1 MQVATNAHP
10 SPWRYRGY
18 RLSDRYPSYLFRSP
32 RPFLSAESTQIR
44 PICRS
49 LSLSPFLVNLRT
61 SLRRRDNEGC
71 DGLTATTS
79 CRGKIRSWCAISP
92 RRIGPPLLSP
102 DRGVSDEWVN
112 ERHPSDWSKRKRLRA
127 VRNVT
132 ITRWFC
138 YWILHRYYV
147 WCDRKMII

>member
-44 PICRS
+44 PIRRS
-49 LSLSPFLVNLRT
+49 LSLSWIFERPFEEGTTRVVT
-61 SLRRRDNEGC
+61 GWPRRPRVEEKSDRD
-71 DGLTATTS
+71 AQF
-79 CRGKIRSWCAISP
+79 
-92 RRIGPPLLSP
+92 RIGPPLPSP

-132 ITRWFC
+132 ITRWFY

>member
-18 RLSDRYPSYLFRSP
+18 RLLSFLSLPIASSVSIRRIDPNSSNLSIPFSFSLSRTFERPFEEGTTRVVTGWPRRPRVEEKSDRDAQF
-32 RPFLSAESTQIR
+32 
-44 PICRS
+44 
-49 LSLSPFLVNLRT
+49 
-61 SLRRRDNEGC
+61 
-71 DGLTATTS
+71 
-79 CRGKIRSWCAISP
+79 
-92 RRIGPPLLSP
+92 RIGPPLPSP

-112 ERHPSDWSKRKRLRA
+112 EHHPSDWSKRKRLRA

-132 ITRWFC
+132 ITKWFC

>member
-49 LSLSPFLVNLRT
+49 LSLSLSREPSNVPSRKGQRGLWRVDRDDLVSRKNPIVMRNFALVLPSPPPIEVCPTNELT
-61 SLRRRDNEGC
+61 SAIHQIDRSGNGC
-71 DGLTATTS
+71 ALCET
-79 CRGKIRSWCAISP
+79 W
-92 RRIGPPLLSP
+92 
-102 DRGVSDEWVN
+102 
-112 ERHPSDWSKRKRLRA
+112 RLRSDF
-127 VRNVT
+127 VIESYIG
-132 ITRWFC
+132 ITCDAIERW
-138 YWILHRYYV
+138 
-147 WCDRKMII
+147 